1 MGGDPMTTILI
12 VDDDPEIQRIFTTF
26 LNIMGYST
34 LSAAGGEE
42 CLTLLKKHHPDLI
55 LLDILMEPMDGWQT
69 LTMIKTHPEMVDVP
83 VLVVTGKK
91 IDTDE
96 LKKHHDKFKL
106 YLMKPVT
113 ARQLKDAIE
122 MYIKSP

>member
-1 MGGDPMTTILI
+1 MTTILI
-12 VDDDPEIQRIFTTF
+12 VDDDPEIQKIFTTL
-26 LNIMGYST
+26 LNILGYST

-42 CLTLLKKHHPDLI
+42 CLMLLKQNHPDLI
-55 LLDILMEPMDGWQT
+55 LLDLMMEPMDGWQT
-69 LTMIKTHPEMVDVP
+69 LTMIKTHPEMDAVP
-83 VLVVTGKK
+83 VLMVTGKK
-91 IDTDE
+91 IDNDE

-122 MYIKSP
+122 GYIKSP

>member
-1 MGGDPMTTILI
+1 VTTILI
-12 VDDDPEIQRIFTTF
+12 VDDDPEIQKIFTTL
-26 LNIMGYST
+26 LNILGYST

-42 CLTLLKKHHPDLI
+42 CLMLLKQNHPDLI
-55 LLDILMEPMDGWQT
+55 LLDLMMEPMDGWQT
-69 LTMIKTHPEMVDVP
+69 LTMIKTHPEMDAVP
-83 VLVVTGKK
+83 VLMVTGKK
-91 IDTDE
+91 IDNDE

-122 MYIKSP
+122 GYIKSP